1 MSQNANVDP
10 QEIAKFENMAAGW
23 WDPQGEFKPLHQ
35 LNPLRLNYIDLKSNG
50 IFDKKVLDVGCGGGI
65 LAESMARIGAKVTGL
80 DMGHEPLEVA
90 RLHALEKGV
99 SIDYIQQTAEDHAQQ
114 HQGAYDVVTCMEMLE
129 HVPEPLSVIRAC
141 CDMVAEDG
149 WVFFSTINRNVMS
162 WLQTIVAAEY
172 VMKMLPVGTHQHDK
186 FIRPSELIDM
196 AEQTDLH
203 CRDAIGIKYNPLTSV
218 FAYTPNL
225 EVNYMIACQK
235 QS

>member
-23 WDPQGEFKPLHQ
+23 WDPQGEFKPLHE

-50 IFDKKVLDVGCGGGI
+50 IFDKQVLDVGCGGGI

-99 SIDYIQQTAEDHAQQ
+99 SIDYLQITAEEHAQN

-129 HVPEPLSVIRAC
+129 HVPDPLSVIRAC
-141 CDMVAEDG
+141 CDMVADDG

-196 AEQTDLH
+196 VEQTELH
-203 CRDAIGIKYNPLTSV
+203 CRDAIGIKYNPITSV
-218 FAYTPNL
+218 FSYTANL

-235 QS
+235 QG